1 MSSIETKKI
10 NLIIENKGS
19 GKLLE
24 NFNFNEET
32 ILFLKKIYNE
42 YENFIKN
49 RTNQLE
55 DIGFYKNINSIIEK
69 NCGYCYKLSRDI
81 KVIITNMNDGVY
93 YEPNIEEFDNDMIYV
108 KFILKSL

>member
-32 ILFLKKIYNE
+32 MLFLKNIYNE

-49 RTNQLE
+49 RTN
-55 DIGFYKNINSIIEK
+55 
-69 NCGYCYKLSRDI
+69 
-81 KVIITNMNDGVY
+81 
-93 YEPNIEEFDNDMIYV
+93 
-108 KFILKSL
+108 